1 MFLRNYWY
9 VAATSEELTPRLLG
23 RVILNESVVLY
34 RTPQGKPVAMEDVCP
49 HRSLPLSLGGLA
61 GDRVRCGYHGLE
73 FDPTGKCVR
82 IPGQEHIAAGWTV
95 RTYPIVEKWRWIWIW
110 MGEPGL
116 ADPAIIP
123 NMYWNDDP
131 SWTFTGGHFEIGCD
145 YQLLVDNL
153 LDLSHE
159 SFVHRST
166 IGNDAVAETPA
177 DTSVEGQNVR
187 VVRLMRNCPP
197 PPLYTKLK
205 AFAGN
210 INRSQNILFSPPSN
224 IVIESKST
232 AVESAGSDALEYR
245 VVNAITPARVG
256 ACHHFWSVPRNFA
269 PGEEITKL
277 FHQGSVTAFSE
288 DITVLE
294 AQQKAIDARNGQVVW
309 KNFNVD
315 AGNVAA
321 RRIVKSLLDVQ
332 SASAQ
337 K

>member
-1 MFLRNYWY
+1 
-9 VAATSEELTPRLLG
+9 
-23 RVILNESVVLY
+23 
-34 RTPQGKPVAMEDVCP
+34 
-49 HRSLPLSLGGLA
+49 
-61 GDRVRCGYHGLE
+61 
-73 FDPTGKCVR
+73 
-82 IPGQEHIAAGWTV
+82 
-95 RTYPIVEKWRWIWIW
+95 
-110 MGEPGL
+110 
-116 ADPAIIP
+116 
-123 NMYWNDDP
+123 
-131 SWTFTGGHFEIGCD
+131 
-145 YQLLVDNL
+145 
-153 LDLSHE
+153 
-159 SFVHRST
+159 
-166 IGNDAVAETPA
+166 
-177 DTSVEGQNVR
+177 
-187 VVRLMRNCPP
+187 LMRNCPP

-210 INRSQNILFSPPSN
+210 IDRSQNILFSPPSN

-294 AQQKAIDARNGQVVW
+294 AQQKAIDARSGQVAW